1 MKKLSV
7 RDLKLEGK
15 KVLVRVDFNVP
26 LDEQINITDDTR
38 IRAALPTINHIL
50 ERAGTPIL
58 ISHLGRPKGKVV
70 ESMSLKPVAPHLEA
84 LLSKPVRFVPNCIGP
99 EVEEAAAGMKEGEVL
114 LLENLRFYPEER
126 SNSPDFA
133 KGLAKLAD
141 LYVNDAFGTAHRA
154 HASVSA
160 IAGFFA
166 ERAAGFLMEK
176 ELEYLVG
183 TLENPPTPFI
193 TILGGA
199 KISDKIGVIQNLL
212 EKVDKILVG
221 GGMAFT
227 FLKSQGL
234 PTGESMVEPDKLDL
248 AREILKDAQKKDVPL
263 LLPSDCL
270 IATESSPEAEVQTVP
285 SSNIPDGWKGLD
297 IGPQSTETFT
307 EALSGAGTI
316 VWNGPMGVFEFP
328 QFEEGTRKLA
338 LAVASQTERGATTI
352 IGGGDTVA
360 AVRKAGVAD
369 KMSHISTG
377 GGASL
382 ELLEGKA
389 LPGIQAL
396 SEV

>member
-7 RDLKLEGK
+7 RDLDIANK

-26 LDEQINITDDTR
+26 LDQTLKITDDTR
-38 IRAALPTINHIL
+38 IRAAIPTIQYIL
-50 ERAGTPIL
+50 ENGGIPVL
-58 ISHLGRPKGKVV
+58 MSHLGRPKGERVD
-70 ESMSLKPVAPHLEA
+70 SMSLRPVASHLEH
-84 LLSKPVRFVPNCIGP
+84 LISRKVKFVRDCVGP
-99 EVEEAAAGMKEGEVL
+99 EVERTAADLKKGELL

-126 SNSPDFA
+126 SNSPGFA
-133 KGLAKLAD
+133 ENLARLAD

-154 HASVSA
+154 HASVAA
-160 IAGFFA
+160 IAAFF
-166 ERAAGFLMEK
+166 EKRAAGFLMEK
-176 ELEYLVG
+176 EIEYLVG
-183 TLENPPTPFI
+183 ALENPSSPFI

-212 EKVDKILVG
+212 KKVDKILIG

-227 FLKSQGL
+227 FLRSQEL
-234 PTGESMVEPDKLDL
+234 EIGESLVEDDKLEL
-248 AREILKDAQKKDVPL
+248 AKEIIESAAEKKVEL
-263 LLPSDCL
+263 LLPTDCQVASEWSPDAQFKAVAVSD
-270 IATESSPEAEVQTVP
+270 IPE
-285 SSNIPDGWKGLD
+285 GWRGMD
-297 IGPQSTETFT
+297 IGPETIEKFT
-307 EALSGAGTI
+307 EALNGAETI

-328 QFEEGTRKLA
+328 HFEEGTRR
-338 LAVASQTERGATTI
+338 LAVSVALSAEKGATTI

-382 ELLEGKA
+382 ELLEGKE
-389 LPGIQAL
+389 LPGIEAL